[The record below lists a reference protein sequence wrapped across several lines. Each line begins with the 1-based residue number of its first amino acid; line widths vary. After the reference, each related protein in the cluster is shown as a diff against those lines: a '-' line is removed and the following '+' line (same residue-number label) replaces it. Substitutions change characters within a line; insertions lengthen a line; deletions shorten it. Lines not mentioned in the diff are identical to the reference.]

1 MIELGIN
8 AGKVQPELGGLS
20 IGGASVSDTV
30 VTGGVVGSDTSVVKG
45 AVYGR
50 VIADGVTVVG

>member
-8 AGKVQPELGGLS
+8 AGKAQQELGGFS

-30 VTGGVVGSDTSVVKG
+30 VAGGVVGSDTVVVKG
-45 AVYGR
+45 AVDGR
-50 VIADGVTVVG
+50 AVADGVTVVG